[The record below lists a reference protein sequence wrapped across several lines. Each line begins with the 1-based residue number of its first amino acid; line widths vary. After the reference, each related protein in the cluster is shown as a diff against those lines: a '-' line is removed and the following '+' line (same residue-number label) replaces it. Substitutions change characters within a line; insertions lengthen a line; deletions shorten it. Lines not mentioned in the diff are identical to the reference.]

1 MYLSFVKEVICEPIW
16 DAVSGEK
23 SIPLVFYLPCGPSM
37 MDFLSRKFFE
47 KKNLLKKNPEGRRG
61 VGFPDNPS
69 LTDHTVWILEIGQK
83 NLQDLQVQ
91 NPFLLNIKFY
101 KVKS

>member
-1 MYLSFVKEVICEPIW
+1 
-16 DAVSGEK
+16 
-23 SIPLVFYLPCGPSM
+23 M
-37 MDFLSRKFFE
+37 MDFLLLNFFW
-47 KKNLLKKNPEGRRG
+47 KKKSINKNPETRRG
-61 VGFPDNPS
+61 VGFPIIHHWR
-69 LTDHTVWILEIGQK
+69 TTRYELEIGQK

>member
-1 MYLSFVKEVICEPIW
+1 
-16 DAVSGEK
+16 
-23 SIPLVFYLPCGPSM
+23 M
-37 MDFLSRKFFE
+37 MDFLFRTFFE
-47 KKNLLKKNPEGRRG
+47 KKSINETPKAHRG

-91 NPFLLNIKFY
+91 NPFLLNIIFY

>member
-1 MYLSFVKEVICEPIW
+1 MWSVNDGFFINNIFLKK
-16 DAVSGEK
+16 K
-23 SIPLVFYLPCGPSM
+23 SI
-37 MDFLSRKFFE
+37 
-47 KKNLLKKNPEGRRG
+47 NKNPETRRDA
-61 VGFPDNPS
+61 GFPIIHHWR
-69 LTDHTVWILEIGQK
+69 TTRYELEIGQK